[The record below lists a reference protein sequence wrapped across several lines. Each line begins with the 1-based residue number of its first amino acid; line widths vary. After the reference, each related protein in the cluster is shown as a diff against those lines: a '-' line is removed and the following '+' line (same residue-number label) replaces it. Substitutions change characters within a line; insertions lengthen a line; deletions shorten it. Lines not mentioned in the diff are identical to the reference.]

1 VLNESPRVQALRLVL
16 NACVACC
23 ALFATIVAPSQVIA
37 AVCEGADATA
47 CLPQGRVGAQLGPY
61 DTTGVVFDFGSSF
74 RTQLAGEASGSAP
87 ANSQAAPRRAQT
99 AQEQIANFIARGYCW
114 HDDHAFL
121 PSSAQAGIPCDS
133 STTAS
138 NVDPGAVARA
148 MFDHLDLPDLRIDMN
163 PRLGMVN
170 VPTWFWVDGY
180 GGDVIPLTDNLV
192 LTHEECHVAVDRD
205 AGGLAVLDA
214 NGAPSMHRECHTLSD
229 TLTVQVRAWPRSFDW
244 SFGDDHA
251 QNVVCPDVAACTAG
265 VGRAFTDP
273 RSPSPIAHS
282 YRWSSLGANGS
293 ADAYSIGLVITF
305 GAQYRF
311 SINGRSG
318 SGWQGL
324 GDRQLAWTAMH
335 RVQEAQAVLVKP
347 CPVSVISC

>member
-1 VLNESPRVQALRLVL
+1 LRVLNRSALVL
-16 NACVACC
+16 LLMLPFGGSAQNGYAQSC
-23 ALFATIVAPSQVIA
+23 ALGVNDCAASASIRAKIA
-37 AVCEGADATA
+37 
-47 CLPQGRVGAQLGPY
+47 PY
-61 DTTGVVFDFGSSF
+61 DVQGVVNDRDPKEFLTSLSAWLQQSSDPKAAAS
-74 RTQLAGEASGSAP
+74 AGVPHTSDP
-87 ANSQAAPRRAQT
+87 QVLTVP
-99 AQEQIANFIARGYCW
+99 RGYCW

-214 NGAPSMHRECHTLSD
+214 NGAPSTHRECHTLSD

-251 QNVVCPDVAACTAG
+251 QNVVCPDLAACTAG